1 MNIYVANLSYDVS
14 DQDLNELFSAFGNV
28 TSAKVINDRD
38 TGRSRGFAFVEMSGK
53 EEALNA
59 INNLNNSN
67 FQGKTISVSEA
78 RPRTDRPAGGGGFNR
93 GGGGGGNRGGGGGG
107 YNSDRRNN
115 KW

>member
-53 EEALNA
+53 DEALNA
-59 INNLNNSN
+59 ISNLNNSN
-67 FQGKTISVSEA
+67 FQGKVISVSEA
-78 RPRTDRPAGGGGFNR
+78 RPRTDRPQSNFNR
-93 GGGGGGNRGGGGGG
+93 GGSGGGRTGG
-107 YNSDRRNN
+107 YNSDRRPN